1 MLRRPAHAALI
12 AALLI
17 APASA
22 ALADDDRAR
31 CRKLGEAIEAGGAD
45 AGAIADFAE
54 ACVHLNQ
61 VQVLGS
67 HNSYHEEP
75 APQLQDLIASFNVP
89 GCGEPGGPPCGSDLA
104 IVWEYSHIPLAAQF
118 ATQGIRQVELDVFAD
133 PDGGLFAL
141 PLGSL
146 LAPLD
151 PPHDPDGLLFEPG
164 FKVLHVQDLDFR
176 SSCLTLALCLEEIQ
190 QWSAA
195 NPRHLPLTVLIEL
208 KEEPLP
214 EVGLPFVVPLL
225 FEAEDLDALDELIRS
240 IFPPHQLITPDD
252 VRGRQKSL
260 EQAVLKRGWPALEEA
275 RGRVLFALDNGG
287 ELRDLYIADH
297 PSLRD
302 RVLFTDSPAGTPE
315 AAFMKRNGP
324 EGRVAEIQE
333 LVAKGYIVRTRADA
347 DTIEARL
354 GYTSRRDAAL
364 ASGAQFVSTDY
375 PVPDPDFGTGYLVEI
390 PGGAPGR
397 CNPVNAP
404 PGCRN
409 TALEAVH

>member
-1 MLRRPAHAALI
+1 MMRSAVYAAL
-12 AALLI
+12 AAVLLL

-22 ALADDDRAR
+22 VLADDGEGR
-31 CRKLGEAIEAGGAD
+31 CRKEGRDIETHGAD
-45 AGAIADFAE
+45 ADQLAGFAE
-54 ACVHLNQ
+54 DCVHLNQ

-67 HNSYHEEP
+67 HNSYHQEP
-75 APQLQDLIASFNVP
+75 APQLQDLIEAFNVP

-104 IVWEYSHIPLAAQF
+104 LVWEYTHIPLTAQF

-133 PDGGLFAL
+133 PDGGLYAL

-176 SSCLTLALCLEEIQ
+176 STCLTLALCLEELQ
-190 QWSAA
+190 QWSAE

-208 KEEPLP
+208 KEEALP
-214 EVGLPFVVPLL
+214 EVGLPFVIPLL
-225 FEAEDLDALDELIRS
+225 FEAEDLDELDDLIGS
-240 IFPPHQLITPDD
+240 IFPSRQLITPDD
-252 VRGRQKSL
+252 VRGRRKSL
-260 EQAVLKRGWPALEEA
+260 EQAVLKKGWPVLDAS

-287 ELRDLYIADH
+287 ELRDLYIEDH
-297 PSLRD
+297 PGLRD

-315 AAFMKRNGP
+315 AAFMKRNDP
-324 EGRVAEIQE
+324 VGRVEEIQD

-347 DTIEARL
+347 DTIEARF
-354 GYTSRRDAAL
+354 GDTSRRDAAL
-364 ASGAQFVSTDY
+364 ASGAHFVSTDY
-375 PVPDPDFGTGYLVEI
+375 PVPDPDFGTGYVVEI

-409 TALEAVH
+409 TALEAVD